1 MNMKATKETS
11 SPKIDKNVS
20 IQDEINVLV
29 ENAEKALQTYVTF
42 DQAQVDKVVYA
53 MALAGLEKHRE
64 LAKLAHE

>member
-1 MNMKATKETS
+1 MNMKASKETS
-11 SPKIDKNVS
+11 SPKIDKNIS